1 MVSNRDTRTCAGTFP
16 ALFQSRK
23 PGRNPGEKVSM
34 AVTRNLSCLVPV
46 PETGTQSGR
55 ERIHGEAIRVAGGWS
70 GEEDDLNVGAGG
82 DAVAV
87 EDDGEAVGRGGGGQL
102 VTALLPR

>member
-1 MVSNRDTRTCAGTFP
+1 MTSPTPSPVDPPPHGVKPRQANNR
-16 ALFQSRK
+16 
-23 PGRNPGEKVSM
+23 
-34 AVTRNLSCLVPV
+34 RNLSRLVPV

-55 ERIHGEAIRVAGGWS
+55 ESIHGADIRGAGGWS

-87 EDDGEAVGRGGGGQL
+87 GDDGEAVGRGGGGQL